1 MVTPSKEV
9 GLVVRVVLF
18 CFVLG
23 VFFFSLFFSAFVC
36 MVRPRSSAVRTL
48 SFTPH
53 VF

>member
-18 CFVLG
+18 CFVFG
-23 VFFFSLFFSAFVC
+23 FFFQSFFSAFVC
-36 MVRPRSSAVRTL
+36 TVRPRSSAVRTL